1 MTLGSSIV
9 FGLPFIL
16 VPCPIFNQKD
26 NRNIMQSELIGKQ
39 FPILDQGWVEL
50 RDVMGT
56 DQSIV
61 EAARVCY
68 GTGTT
73 KVSDNRGLIRYLMR
87 HRHTTPFEMC
97 ELKFV
102 VQVPMDCWRQW
113 IRHRTANVNEY
124 STRYSEAIDEM
135 QETQPDEWRLQNPSN
150 KQGSSGFV
158 EEWPKE
164 DGYPIQVFEDKED
177 PRCVDVSPGE
187 FLTIQEDEHHRE
199 CKRLYLERLKFGV
212 AREQARKDLP
222 LSNYT
227 RAYWKIDLHNL
238 FHFLGLRMDSHA
250 QKEIRDYANVIGG
263 IVKELFPLAWE
274 AFSDYRL
281 NAMFLSALDIEV
293 LRSFIGDGSIDG
305 EYWLKEEEY
314 LDKQITN
321 KRERAEC
328 RTKLIRLRILNKS
341 KDE

>member
-1 MTLGSSIV
+1 
-9 FGLPFIL
+9 
-16 VPCPIFNQKD
+16 
-26 NRNIMQSELIGKQ
+26 MQSELIGKQ
-39 FPILDQGWVEL
+39 FPVLDQGWVEL

-61 EAARVCY
+61 EAARVSY

-73 KVSDNRGLIRYLMR
+73 KVSDDRGLIRYLMR

-135 QETQPDEWRLQNPSN
+135 QETPPDEWRLQNPSN

-158 EEWPKE
+158 EEWPEK
-164 DGYPIQVFEDKED
+164 FKM
-177 PRCVDVSPGE
+177 SNAGE
-187 FLTIQEDEHHRE
+187 IGKPAGVHLSEMEVELHNSARAVYQ
-199 CKRLYLERLKFGV
+199 ERLEFGV

-250 QKEIRDYANVIGG
+250 QLEICSYANVIGT
-263 IVKELFPLAWE
+263 IVEELFPLAWE

-281 NAMFLSALDIEV
+281 NGMFLSALEIKV
-293 LRSFIGDGSIDG
+293 IWSFLDDCIDG
-305 EYWLKEEEY
+305 EWWLKEEEH

-321 KRERAEC
+321 KREREEC
-328 RTKLIRLRILNKS
+328 RTKLVRLGILNS
-341 KDE
+341 EE